1 MASVGSSDSRLTS
14 AEDHEEASVLGC
26 GLLDGEEFRTM
37 PPSNQEGLISPA

>member
-1 MASVGSSDSRLTS
+1 
-14 AEDHEEASVLGC
+14 LGC